1 MTSTNKNNAIRL
13 ASDIG
18 GTFTDIALEV
28 GETRYTAK
36 VLTTPTAPE
45 KGVLQ
50 GITRALE
57 VAGLNFSDVNMFVHG
72 TTLATNALIEKKGA
86 LTALIT
92 TEGFRDTI
100 EIGRESRFDQY
111 DINLQKPEPIVPR
124 NLRYTINERIDV
136 TGGVHT
142 ELYLAAIDEIAR
154 DLREND
160 VKSVAIGL
168 IHSYANTA
176 HEDAVADRL
185 RELLPDIY
193 ISKSSVVCPE
203 VREYERFLTTCAN
216 AYVQPI
222 IASYLQR
229 LRADLDKVGLTC
241 PMLLMT
247 SGGGLTTLEKACEQP
262 IRLVESGPAGGAILA
277 AEVGRKRDDTSLLSF
292 DMGGTTAKICLIDDF
307 EPTKSRTFEVA
318 RTKRFMKGSGMPIR
332 IPVIEMVEIGAGG
345 GSIAHLDKMGQIN
358 VGPES
363 ATSEPGPACYGR
375 GGTEPTVTD
384 ADVVLGKINPNN
396 FAGGRIT
403 LKPEASADAIE
414 AKIASSMGLEP
425 IEGAL
430 GITEMVEENMANA
443 TRVHAI
449 ERGKDLRSRTMIA
462 FGGAAPLHASRLAEK
477 LGIPRVVIPNS
488 AGVGS
493 AVGFL
498 RAPIAYEV
506 VRSRVV
512 RLAQF
517 DSAPLNTLLTEMEE
531 EATSVVRHA
540 EPNSELT
547 TKRSVYCRY
556 AGQGHEIEIDIP
568 DRDLTDADGQFVRDA
583 FEGEYTRLYSRIIP
597 GADIEILSWS
607 VVVKTE
613 EYRSQ
618 GQKIAS
624 DKVSEEGSNAV
635 ESAQLYDPLMRK
647 VVESPVYWR
656 FDLKPGQVIS
666 GPAIIAENETSTIV
680 TSSFNVSAEESG
692 YLVLSLKSS

>member
-1 MTSTNKNNAIRL
+1 MTSNRNTVRL

-28 GETRYTAK
+28 GDTRYTAK
-36 VLTTPTAPE
+36 VLTTPAEPE
-45 KGVLQ
+45 KGVMQ
-50 GITRALE
+50 GIARALE
-57 VAGLNFSDVNMFVHG
+57 ISGIDYGDVDMFVHG

-86 LTALIT
+86 VTALIT

-111 DINLQKPEPIVPR
+111 DINLQKPVPIVPR
-124 NLRYTINERIDV
+124 NLRYTISERVDV
-136 TGGVHT
+136 TGAVFTGLDIDQV
-142 ELYLAAIDEIAR
+142 DEIAR
-154 DLREND
+154 ELKAIQVE
-160 VKSVAIGL
+160 SVAIGL
-168 IHSYANTA
+168 IHAYANTD
-176 HEDAVADRL
+176 HEDAVAERL
-185 RELLPDIY
+185 RALLPDVY
-193 ISKSSVVCPE
+193 VSKSSVVCPE

-229 LRADLDKVGLTC
+229 LRIDLDKVGLKC

-277 AEVGRKRDDTSLLSF
+277 AEVGRKRDDKNLLSF

-318 RTKRFMKGSGMPIR
+318 RTKRFMKGSGMPVR

-403 LKPEASADAIE
+403 LNPNASAAVISD
-414 AKIASSMGLEP
+414 KIASDLELET

-512 RLAQF
+512 RLARF
-517 DSAPLNTLLTEMEE
+517 EASPLNALLAAMEQ
-531 EATSVVRHA
+531 EATEIVRHA
-540 EPNSELT
+540 EPNSQLT
-547 TKRSVYCRY
+547 TRRSVYCRY
-556 AGQGHEIEIDIP
+556 AGQGHEIEIEITGQELVDG
-568 DRDLTDADGQFVRDA
+568 DAKLIRET
-583 FEGEYTRLYSRIIP
+583 FEAEYKRLYSRLIP

-607 VVVKTE
+607 VVVRTAEHRAK
-613 EYRSQ
+613 
-618 GQKIAS
+618 GQRIAS
-624 DKVSEEGSNAV
+624 DKVSGEGSNRI
-635 ESAQLYDPLMRK
+635 ESAQLYDPRMRK

-656 FDLKPGQVIS
+656 FDLKPGEIVS

-680 TSSFNVSAEESG
+680 TSSFDACADENG
-692 YLVLSLKSS
+692 YLVLSLKSA